1 MVRRQGRTCR
11 GKSFSSARPALAL
24 LEIQRNPETGRE
36 KSVEKE
42 RIFAQTLEQLKNL
55 AKEQGNCVSKEQ
67 AEELFTE
74 LQLNKE
80 QFDMVYDYLKQ
91 NRIGIGEP
99 MDPDEYLSEE
109 EADYL
114 EDYLQQLREFSEV
127 SAGEKE
133 AVTLSAMA
141 GDADAQNMLI
151 RIFLPQVAE
160 IAKLYA
166 GQGVFLEDLI
176 GEGNVALTAGVT
188 MLGALEHAAEAEGML
203 GRMIMDAMEE
213 FITRSVKEEKEDKK
227 LADKVNKIAD
237 KAKELAD
244 ALQRKVTI
252 EELMNETGLGRK
264 AVMDAID
271 ISGGKI
277 EFIQEVG
284 QTI

>member
-1 MVRRQGRTCR
+1 M
-11 GKSFSSARPALAL
+11 
-24 LEIQRNPETGRE
+24 
-36 KSVEKE
+36 EKE

-141 GDADAQNMLI
+141 GDTDAQNMLI

-176 GEGNVALTAGVT
+176 GDGNVALTAGVT

>member
-1 MVRRQGRTCR
+1 M
-11 GKSFSSARPALAL
+11 
-24 LEIQRNPETGRE
+24 
-36 KSVEKE
+36 EKE

-141 GDADAQNMLI
+141 GDTDAQNMLI

-176 GEGNVALTAGVT
+176 GEGNVALSLGVT
-188 MLGALEHAAEAEGML
+188 MLGALEHADEAQGML
-203 GRMIMDAMEE
+203 AKMMMDAMEDC
-213 FITRSVKEEKEDKK
+213 IAASAAEEKSDRKI
-227 LADKVNKIAD
+227 ADKVNKV
-237 KAKELAD
+237 AD
-244 ALQRKVTI
+244 AANALKEELRRAVTV
-252 EELMNETGLGRK
+252 EELMEESGLSRK
-264 AVMDAID
+264 AIEDAVR

-277 EFIQEVG
+277 ESIAAE
-284 QTI
+284 

>member
-1 MVRRQGRTCR
+1 
-11 GKSFSSARPALAL
+11 
-24 LEIQRNPETGRE
+24 
-36 KSVEKE
+36 
-42 RIFAQTLEQLKNL
+42 
-55 AKEQGNCVSKEQ
+55 
-67 AEELFTE
+67 
-74 LQLNKE
+74 
-80 QFDMVYDYLKQ
+80 
-91 NRIGIGEP
+91 
-99 MDPDEYLSEE
+99 
-109 EADYL
+109 
-114 EDYLQQLREFSEV
+114 
-127 SAGEKE
+127 
-133 AVTLSAMA
+133 
-141 GDADAQNMLI
+141 
-151 RIFLPQVAE
+151 
-160 IAKLYA
+160 
-166 GQGVFLEDLI
+166 
-176 GEGNVALTAGVT
+176 
-188 MLGALEHAAEAEGML
+188 ML